1 MNGYMEKKQTVSVDL
16 SLDDIYYVLAAIGRM
31 EERRPSLEGL
41 LFRRL
46 VELASRFH
54 RETETKI

>member
-1 MNGYMEKKQTVSVDL
+1 MEKKQTVSVDL